1 MKGLT
6 TFLLVM
12 QMAGATAMSAMAN
25 KPVKVKVSQDA
36 FVQGGN
42 TANEPMGVT
51 ESGEL
56 RIMKSGGTDK
66 YSRTSY
72 LQFNLKKVEDFTS
85 VDLNICVKV
94 YESKEDASAE
104 FEMQVYA
111 CDDNKWSESSLAFNN
126 KPEKGDLLATQTMGV
141 NEKNEWVKISL
152 PADKVKQLLKKSKK
166 GKITLVL
173 SNDNFN
179 KTSAIVISKERLWSN
194 GTPANRE
201 AFLQFK

>member
-6 TFLLVM
+6 KLFLVM
-12 QMAGATAMSAMAN
+12 LMAGATAMSAKAN
-25 KPVKVKVSQDA
+25 KPVKVKVCQDA

-42 TANEPMGVT
+42 TAKEPMGVT

-56 RIMKSGGTDK
+56 RVMKSTGTDK

-72 LQFNLKKVEDFTS
+72 LQFNTKKVDDFST

-94 YESKEDASAE
+94 YESKVDASAE

-111 CDDNKWSESSLAFNN
+111 CDNNKWKESSLVFDN
-126 KPEKGDLLATQTMGV
+126 KPEKSELLATQSIGAT
-141 NEKNEWVKISL
+141 EKNEWVKISL
-152 PADKVKQLLKKSKK
+152 PADKVKQLMKSSKK
-166 GKITLVL
+166 GKISMVL
-173 SNDNFN
+173 YNGNFN
-179 KTSAIVISKERLWSN
+179 KTSAVVLSKERQWSN

-201 AFLQFK
+201 AYLVFK